1 LTLLTLVVGVPFA
14 LRPTMSIRKCV
25 LTLVLAAFAFP
36 SISFAQH
43 EHRATV
49 LLRNGERVAGVL
61 EDVENN
67 TVFVRVSLH
76 DQRKLPVDQVA
87 LIDLV
92 GGASGLPETEL
103 SVARGGNHLALLRG
117 GESIQGRFVDVR
129 GGETENAAEPH
140 ALIFRTT
147 SGEERRVSLDN
158 VSRIYFGNFPAST
171 NAATGAPA
179 TASTDPVPAGSVRV
193 PGNSAWVATP
203 LTVRKGDRVVFN
215 ATGQVQLSSDAND
228 VAEAAGSLAQ
238 RRAANAPLP
247 QNLAGALIARVGNSA
262 PFPIGNVSTPVT
274 MPADGQLYL
283 GVNDD
288 EVGDNRGEFMV
299 KLTRQRR

>member
-1 LTLLTLVVGVPFA
+1 
-14 LRPTMSIRKCV
+14 MSIRKCV

-67 TVFVRVSLH
+67 TVYVRVSLH

-87 LIDLV
+87 LIDFV
-92 GGASGLPETEL
+92 GGAAGLPETEL
-103 SVARGGNHLALLRG
+103 SVARGSNHLALLRG
-117 GESIQGRFVDVR
+117 GQSIQGRFVDIR
-129 GGETENAAEPH
+129 GGETENSGEPH

-147 SGEERRVSLDN
+147 AGEERRVSLDN
-158 VSRIYFGNFPAST
+158 VSRIYLGNFPAST
-171 NAATGAPA
+171 NAGGS
-179 TASTDPVPAGSVRV
+179 ASTDPLPAGAIRVPA
-193 PGNSAWVATP
+193 NSAWVATP
-203 LTVRKGDRVVFN
+203 LTVRRGDRVVFN
-215 ATGQVQLSSDAND
+215 VEGQIQLSSDPND
-228 VAEAAGSLAQ
+228 VAGSAGSLTQ

-262 PFPIGNVSTPVT
+262 PFPIGNVTTPVT

-288 EVGDNRGEFMV
+288 EVSDNRGEFTVQMRV
-299 KLTRQRR
+299 QRR

>member
-1 LTLLTLVVGVPFA
+1 MATV
-14 LRPTMSIRKCV
+14 MSIRNCV
-25 LTLVLAAFAFP
+25 LTLVLAAFALP
-36 SISFAQH
+36 SISYAQH

-49 LLRNGERVAGVL
+49 LLRNGDRVAGVL

-67 TVFVRVSLH
+67 TVYVRVSQH

-87 LIDLV
+87 LIDLA

-103 SVARGGNHLALLRG
+103 SVARGANHLALLRG
-117 GESIQGRFVDVR
+117 GDSIQGRFVDIR

-158 VSRIYFGNFPAST
+158 VSRIYFGNFPA
-171 NAATGAPA
+171 ATTVADGAP
-179 TASTDPVPAGSVRV
+179 TTGSNDPLPEGAIRV
-193 PGNSAWVATP
+193 AGNSAWTATP

-215 ATGQVQLSSDAND
+215 VTGQVQLSSDAGD
-228 VAEAAGSLAQ
+228 VAQSAGSLTQ
-238 RRAANAPLP
+238 RRAQNAPLP

-262 PFPIGNVSTPVT
+262 PFPIGNVANAVT

-283 GVNDD
+283 GINDD
-288 EVGDNRGEFMV
+288 EVGDNKGEFIV
-299 KLTRQRR
+299 KMTRQRR

>member
-1 LTLLTLVVGVPFA
+1 
-14 LRPTMSIRKCV
+14 MSIRKCL
-25 LTLVLAAFAFP
+25 LTLVLAAFVFP

-49 LLRNGERVAGVL
+49 LLRNGERVAGVFEGIDYYTVYVRLGL
-61 EDVENN
+61 E
-67 TVFVRVSLH
+67 
-76 DQRKLPVDQVA
+76 DQRKLPLDRVA

-103 SVARGGNHLALLRG
+103 SVARGDNHLALLRG
-117 GESIQGRFVDVR
+117 GESIQGRFVEVR
-129 GGETENAAEPH
+129 GTGNEPQE
-140 ALIFRTT
+140 LIFRTT
-147 SGEERRVSLDN
+147 TGEERRVALDN
-158 VSRIYFGNFPAST
+158 VSRIYFGNFPRTTTAD
-171 NAATGAPA
+171 NAPGEQ
-179 TASTDPVPAGSVRV
+179 SSDPLPAGAIRV

-215 ATGQVQLSSDAND
+215 VTGQVQLSSDAND
-228 VAEAAGSLAQ
+228 VAQSAGSLTQ
-238 RRAANAPLP
+238 RRAPNAPLP

-262 PFPIGNVSTPVT
+262 PFPIGNVTTPVT

-288 EVGDNRGEFMV
+288 EVSDNRGEFVV
-299 KLTRQRR
+299 KMTLQRR

>member
-1 LTLLTLVVGVPFA
+1 
-14 LRPTMSIRKCV
+14 MSIRKCL

-76 DQRKLPVDQVA
+76 DQRRLPVDQVA
-87 LIDLV
+87 LIDFV

-103 SVARGGNHLALLRG
+103 SAARGANHLALLRG
-117 GESIQGRFVDVR
+117 GESIQGRFVDIR
-129 GGETENAAEPH
+129 GGETENVNEPH

-147 SGEERRVSLDN
+147 AGEERRVSLDN
-158 VSRIYFGNFPAST
+158 VSRIYFGNFPTTTTADK
-171 NAATGAPA
+171 APGGQSA
-179 TASTDPVPAGSVRV
+179 EPLPAGAIRV

-215 ATGQVQLSSDAND
+215 VTGQVQLSSDAND
-228 VAEAAGSLAQ
+228 VAQSAGSLTQ
-238 RRAANAPLP
+238 RRAANSPLP

-262 PFPIGNVSTPVT
+262 PFPIGNVTTPVT

-288 EVGDNRGEFMV
+288 EVTDNRGEFIV
-299 KLTRQRR
+299 KMTLQRR

>member
-1 LTLLTLVVGVPFA
+1 
-14 LRPTMSIRKCV
+14 MSIRKCV
-25 LTLVLAAFAFP
+25 LTLVLAAFTLP

-49 LLRNGERVAGVL
+49 LLRNGDRVAGLL

-67 TVFVRVSLH
+67 TVYVRVSAD

-103 SVARGGNHLALLRG
+103 SVARGANHLALLRG
-117 GESIQGRFVDVR
+117 GESMQGRFVDIR
-129 GGETENAAEPH
+129 GGEEGVTEPH
-140 ALIFRTT
+140 ALIFRTQ
-147 SGEERRVSLDN
+147 SGEERRVLLDQ
-158 VSRIYFGNFPAST
+158 VARIYFGNFPA
-171 NAATGAPA
+171 ATTVAESAPS
-179 TASTDPVPAGSVRV
+179 ASTDPLPSGAIRVPA
-193 PGNSAWVATP
+193 NTAWTATP

-215 ATGQVQLSSDAND
+215 VSGQVQLSTDAND
-228 VAEAAGSLAQ
+228 VAESAGSLTQ
-238 RRAANAPLP
+238 RRAPNAPLP

-262 PFPIGNVSTPVT
+262 PFPIGNVTTPVT

-283 GVNDD
+283 GINDD
-288 EVGDNRGEFMV
+288 EVSDNKGEFVV
-299 KLTRQRR
+299 KMTLQRR